1 MNEQH
6 GSDITVE
13 RQSDFDPMRRDL
25 LKMAG
30 VGVAAL
36 NITAIADTPAA
47 ASLVKQAQSQGVKV
61 SVRKVAFKNQYQLN
75 GVPAAHH
82 APDPDHQRQVHEL
95 LPAQ

>member
-1 MNEQH
+1 
-6 GSDITVE
+6 
-13 RQSDFDPMRRDL
+13 MRRNL

-36 NITAIADTPAA
+36 DITAIADTPAT
-47 ASLVKQAQSQGVKV
+47 ASLVKQAQSQGIRL
-61 SVRKVAFKNQYQLN
+61 SVRKVAFKNQYQMN

-82 APDPDHQRQVHEL
+82 APDPDQQRQVHER